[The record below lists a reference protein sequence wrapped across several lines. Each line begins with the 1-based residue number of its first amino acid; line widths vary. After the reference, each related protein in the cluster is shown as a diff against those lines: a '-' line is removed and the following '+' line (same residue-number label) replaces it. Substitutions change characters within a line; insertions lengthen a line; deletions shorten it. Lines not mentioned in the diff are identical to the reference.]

1 MLTPKQEMF
10 VQGLVEGLSQR
21 NAYKQ
26 AYNCDNMI
34 TQTID
39 NKAYKLFAN
48 DELRVRYKELLEMHK
63 DKALYTREAAT
74 MDLIWLK
81 EQARESIEETG
92 LRQANGGHFLN
103 SVKELCVLED
113 LYPSKEANEKD
124 NSEDKQGEAIAN
136 AITEL
141 REVVKDGTR

>member
-1 MLTPKQEMF
+1 MLTPKQEIF

-26 AYNCDNMI
+26 AYEANGMTDR
-34 TQTID
+34 TID
-39 NKAYKLFAN
+39 NKAYRLFAQC
-48 DELRVRYKELLEMHK
+48 DIKARYQELLEIHK
-63 DKALYTREAAT
+63 QKALYTRESAT

-113 LYPSKEANEKD
+113 LYPSKDANEKD
-124 NSEDKQGEAIAN
+124 TVEDKQGEAIAN

>member
-1 MLTPKQEMF
+1 MLTPKQETF

-26 AYNCDNMI
+26 AYNCDNMK

-39 NKAYKLFAN
+39 NKAYTLFAN
-48 DELRVRYKELLEMHK
+48 EELRVRYKELLEMHK

-113 LYPSKEANEKD
+113 LYPVKGDNEKES
-124 NSEDKQGEAIAN
+124 SEDKQGEAIAN
-136 AITEL
+136 AIIEL